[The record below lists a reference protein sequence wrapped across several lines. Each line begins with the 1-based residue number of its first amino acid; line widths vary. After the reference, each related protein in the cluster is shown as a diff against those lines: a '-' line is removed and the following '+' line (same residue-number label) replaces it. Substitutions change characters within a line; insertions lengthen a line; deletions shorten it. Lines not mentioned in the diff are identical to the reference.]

1 MKTKYDQNVL
11 HFLTSV
17 QALET
22 FRHPNTEHQTEHQK
36 AHYIKITP
44 ISIKI
49 IS

>member
-11 HFLTSV
+11 RSPTSV
-17 QALET
+17 EALST
-22 FRHPNTEHQTEHQK
+22 FQHPNTEHQKEHQR

-44 ISIKI
+44 VNIKI